1 MVGSGLA
8 HLISSDSPCLWS
20 LDALST
26 TVSLILGDVEQN
38 MDSPILRI
46 ASFGVICPA
55 MDGPVFVD
63 ARGERRCRLVHA
75 IAISRVLVVG
85 RLLASQTVSDQRAR
99 QIGSM
104 SSRTCVAQCSAG
116 RIPVDV
122 PVVAMMIGCEVV
134 GDLEGRSMLRNRNL
148 AGKN

>member
-1 MVGSGLA
+1 MVRSGLA

-75 IAISRVLVVG
+75 LAIGRVVVVH
-85 RLLASQTVSDQRAR
+85 RLLASPMVSDPGVGQRVQLTDAPVPPNAR
-99 QIGSM
+99 RGEYPSM
-104 SSRTCVAQCSAG
+104 SLWS
-116 RIPVDV
+116 P
-122 PVVAMMIGCEVV
+122 
-134 GDLEGRSMLRNRNL
+134 
-148 AGKN
+148 